1 MGALDDFKVSELS
14 GGQQQRVGFARAI
27 VSRPN
32 IVLFDEPLS
41 ALDAQLRETMR
52 SEIKRITSALA
63 MTSIFVTHDQ
73 EEAMSMSDRIL
84 VLNHGA
90 LEQAGSPIDI
100 YTHPATRFAA
110 EFVGQ
115 SNFIDDQR
123 MFRPEF
129 AEIID
134 LKKNSSSNHSLIFS
148 ARVEQTEYIGGRWL
162 IDVSVGDKHWRL
174 AHSAPQTIG
183 SQIHIA
189 VNPAGIV
196 TISG

>member
-1 MGALDDFKVSELS
+1 
-14 GGQQQRVGFARAI
+14 
-27 VSRPN
+27 
-32 IVLFDEPLS
+32 
-41 ALDAQLRETMR
+41 
-52 SEIKRITSALA
+52 
-63 MTSIFVTHDQ
+63 
-73 EEAMSMSDRIL
+73 MSDRIL

-134 LKKNSSSNHSLIFS
+134 LKANSSSNHSLIFS
-148 ARVEQTEYIGGRWL
+148 ARVEQTEYIGDRWL

-174 AHSAPQTIG
+174 AHSALQTIG

-196 TISG
+196 TVGG